1 MTKQIIDIIQELAF
15 RHMMNIK
22 YKRYGKE
29 YCPYDNEFSLDEIRK
44 INNALFKDSE
54 PKATLLDVAGEI
66 LDELCEDND
75 NPFFMD
81 LSFAS

>member
-1 MTKQIIDIIQELAF
+1 
-15 RHMMNIK
+15 MMNIK